1 LHKKVDVTLHISETE
16 TKVYTVERPTADSS
30 ASDMFGVTDA
40 GIPLLDG
47 YVLFQFV
54 RAVVYIGAHSV
65 SNSTAMWPAVLELAM
80 MGKWARYISYKLHAH
95 TQSCG
100 SAYAKD
106 QPASGMT
113 TDLNG
118 GIPSKAYEVIYG
130 KTSFI
135 ESIPDLTE
143 ERLVELLTT
152 GKPTALSLLSKVTLG
167 SRANPAYDNQQVFQL
182 MIT

>member
-1 LHKKVDVTLHISETE
+1 
-16 TKVYTVERPTADSS
+16 
-30 ASDMFGVTDA
+30 
-40 GIPLLDG
+40 
-47 YVLFQFV
+47 
-54 RAVVYIGAHSV
+54 
-65 SNSTAMWPAVLELAM
+65 
-80 MGKWARYISYKLHAH
+80 
-95 TQSCG
+95 
-100 SAYAKD
+100 
-106 QPASGMT
+106 MT

-167 SRANPAYDNQQVFQL
+167 SQANPAYDNQQVFQL